1 MGRRLTRLPQWTW
14 WTFAGVAAF
23 SYVWAFY
30 VFFVEPFGFRWR
42 AVFGDPSYPKGYSVH
57 GIDISHHQG
66 KIDWTKLSNAMVDRS
81 TLAFIMVKATEGSN
95 YLDDCYEENFR
106 KAKEYGFIRNNG
118 RIFTKNGINKAN
130 FVIDKNGQLHLGNGH
145 SYLAHGEPVQAAGT
159 IKIGSGGIPR
169 RITNLSGHYQPNV
182 KETVHY
188 LDTMHKNGYISN
200 RTWVDIYSF
209 DKSKSGYVTK
219 VKTVYSGPYQYLNR
233 RFSK

>member
-1 MGRRLTRLPQWTW
+1 MSSGPSSGISNGTAGAQGSLEQMKAELAAIANEERLSRSGLISNK
-14 WTFAGVAAF
+14 F
-23 SYVWAFY
+23 SDKQR
-30 VFFVEPFGFRWR
+30 G
-42 AVFGDPSYPKGYSVH
+42 
-57 GIDISHHQG
+57 
-66 KIDWTKLSNAMVDRS
+66 
-81 TLAFIMVKATEGSN
+81 
-95 YLDDCYEENFR
+95 
-106 KAKEYGFIRNNG
+106 KEYGFIRNNG